1 MNVIKTPID
10 GVAIIEPRLFKDAR
24 GFAHGFS
31 VLSEKIRCIRNC
43 RMPNVCLIVI
53 YLYVYENVNSYPTI
67 AY

>member
-31 VLSEKIRCIRNC
+31 VLSEKNKVY
-43 RMPNVCLIVI
+43 PKLQDAECLFDSNIS
-53 YLYVYENVNSYPTI
+53 LCL
-67 AY
+67 